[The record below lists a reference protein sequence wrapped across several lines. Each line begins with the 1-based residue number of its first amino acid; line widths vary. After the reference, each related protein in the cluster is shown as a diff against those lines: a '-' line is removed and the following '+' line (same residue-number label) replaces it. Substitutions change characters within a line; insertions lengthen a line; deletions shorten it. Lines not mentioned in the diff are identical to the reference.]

1 MTPLAFLIAFAMSAA
16 LFFLDRDRQR
26 RTSLA
31 LWIPVLW
38 LLIVGS
44 RPISAWLNVHRLG
57 TLEARFTEG
66 SALDAAFYGALIL
79 AALFVL
85 NARWTQVKGFLQS
98 NLPFLLYF
106 GYCTISVAWS
116 DDPMMAFKR
125 CIKATGEF
133 AIILVVLT
141 DPNPRIALKRFFTR
155 TGFVLI
161 PLSLLLIY
169 LAPSLGTNYDR
180 EDRAT
185 TFIGVCTSKN
195 ELGLL
200 CLVLGLA
207 SLWQFLHAWQI
218 RTTEHRH
225 RRLAAFGAI
234 VVMALGLIVKADSM
248 TSLAC
253 FGLAG
258 AVMVGSTSNAVLRQ
272 RGALTA
278 LLSAAVGLALISTF
292 ISSAGV
298 LLQAFGRNSTL
309 TGRTQ
314 IWAAVLAQPI
324 NPLIGTGFES
334 FWSGNRMQSVWQ
346 MSQNGIEE
354 AHNGYLE
361 MYINL
366 GWVGV
371 ALLALLLVSAY
382 RNATAMYRLQPHDG
396 RLRVAF
402 FVAAV
407 TYSLTEAGFRMMN
420 PIWIAFLVAATA
432 VPAQQAMEVGNRV
445 FVWRRNLPRRQM
457 RILQ

>member
-1 MTPLAFLIAFAMSAA
+1 MTAFAFLLAFAISAA
-16 LFFLDRDRQR
+16 LFFADRDRQK

-38 LLIVGS
+38 LLIVSS
-44 RPISAWLNVHRLG
+44 RPVSLWLNVHRLM
-57 TLEARFTEG
+57 TLDARYTEG
-66 SALDAAFYGALIL
+66 SPLDAAYYGALIL

-85 NARWTQVKGFLQS
+85 NARWTQVKGFLQW

-106 GYCTISVAWS
+106 GYCALSVAWS

-125 CIKATGEF
+125 WIKATGEF
-133 AIILVVLT
+133 AVLLVVLT
-141 DPNPRIALKRFFTR
+141 DPNPRMALKRFFQR
-155 TGFVLI
+155 AGFVLI
-161 PLSLLLIY
+161 PLSLSFVY

-200 CLVLGLA
+200 CLVMGLA
-207 SLWQFLHAWQI
+207 ALWQFLGAWQMVA
-218 RTTEHRH
+218 TENRR
-225 RRLAAFGAI
+225 RRLAAHGAL
-234 VVMALGLIVKADSM
+234 VLMALWLIVKADSM

-258 AVMVGSTSNAVLRQ
+258 AAMVCSTSTVVLRR

-278 LLSAAVGLALISTF
+278 VISGAVGMALVSTF

-314 IWAAVLAQPI
+314 IWSAVLAQPI

-366 GWVGV
+366 GWIGV
-371 ALLALLLVSAY
+371 VLLALLVLNAY
-382 RNATAMYRLQPHDG
+382 RNATTMYRLDPHEG

-432 VPAQQAMEVGNRV
+432 VPAAQAMQAGNRV
-445 FVWRRNLPRRQM
+445 FAPRGLQRRQM

>member
-1 MTPLAFLIAFAMSAA
+1 MIALAFLLAFAISAA
-16 LFFLDRDRQR
+16 LFFLDRDRHG

-44 RPISAWLNVHRLG
+44 RAVSVWLNVNRMV
-57 TLEARFTEG
+57 TLDTRYTEG
-66 SALDAAFYGALIL
+66 SPLDAAYYGALIL

-85 NARWTQVKGFLQS
+85 NARWTKVKGFLSS

-106 GYCTISVAWS
+106 AYCALSVAWS
-116 DDPMMAFKR
+116 DSPMMSFKR
-125 CIKATGEF
+125 WAKCTGEF

-141 DPNPRIALKRFFTR
+141 DPNPRLALKRFFTR
-155 TGFVLI
+155 AGFVLI

-169 LAPSLGTNYDR
+169 LAPSLGTHYDP
-180 EDRAT
+180 EDRDT
-185 TFIGVCTSKN
+185 SFIGVCTSKN

-200 CLVLGLA
+200 CMVMGLA
-207 SLWQFLHAWQI
+207 ALWTFIRTWQI
-218 RTTEHRH
+218 RTSEN
-225 RRLAAFGAI
+225 RRRRMAAHGAI
-234 VVMALGLIVKADSM
+234 VLLSLGLIVKADSM

-253 FGLAG
+253 FLLAG
-258 AVMVGSTSNAVLRQ
+258 GVMVFSMSEVLVRQ

-278 LLSAAVGLALISTF
+278 VLSAAVGLALTSTF

-314 IWAAVLAQPI
+314 IWAAVLAQP
-324 NPLIGTGFES
+324 NNALIGTGFES
-334 FWSGNRMQSVWQ
+334 FWSGNRMQAVWN

-366 GWVGV
+366 GWIGV
-371 ALLALLLVSAY
+371 LLLALLLVNAY
-382 RNATAMYRLQPHDG
+382 RNATAKYRAEPHDG

-407 TYSLTEAGFRMMN
+407 TYSLTEAGFRMMS
-420 PIWIAFLVAATA
+420 PIWIAFLVAATT
-432 VPAQQAMEVGNRV
+432 VPATLGTEPQNRV
-445 FVWRRNLPRRQM
+445 WALRRNLPRPQV